1 MRDVILS
8 IDQGTTG
15 STALF
20 LDATANCKVQ
30 VLATHNVEFPN
41 YYPQPGHVEHDV
53 ADIWTS
59 IEQAIQL
66 AQEKLQTAI
75 GDFKIV
81 GIGITN
87 QRETSLFW
95 DKNTGDP
102 IHRALV
108 WQDRRTTERCQELKD
123 IGYETSVKQKT
134 GLVLDPYFSGTKAEW
149 CSKMFQMHIQAQNGI
164 VFGTIDPWLT

>member
-30 VLATHNVEFPN
+30 VLATHNVESSLN
-41 YYPQPGHVEHDV
+41 HYPQPGHVEHDV

-66 AQEKLQTAI
+66 AQE
-75 GDFKIV
+75 D
-81 GIGITN
+81 TN
-87 QRETSLFW
+87 H
-95 DKNTGDP
+95 N
-102 IHRALV
+102 
-108 WQDRRTTERCQELKD
+108 RR
-123 IGYETSVKQKT
+123 
-134 GLVLDPYFSGTKAEW
+134 F
-149 CSKMFQMHIQAQNGI
+149 
-164 VFGTIDPWLT
+164 